1 MMAQQLFRPCYHSH
15 YILKENIPFVRN
27 VSCVLLYLMWMRQMV
42 GRSNVAFL
50 LACLEP
56 RGLVGTC
63 EFGGT
68 DSRIH
73 GERESYKPEDVH

>member
-1 MMAQQLFRPCYHSH
+1 M
-15 YILKENIPFVRN
+15 
-27 VSCVLLYLMWMRQMV
+27 
-42 GRSNVAFL
+42 GRSNLAFL
-50 LACLEP
+50 LACLKP

-73 GERESYKPEDVH
+73 GERESYEPEDLH